1 MIDQSDLSDDERCTV
16 HNHKEICQ
24 ILSDLA
30 KAKAVI
36 NLSFNQGRDQCLS
49 RVIAVD
55 GDRNAVYLDIGI
67 DDGFNRRL
75 VNSNHVIFS
84 KNDGIRISWA
94 SPSVS
99 EVQLK
104 DGAALKIAVPKS
116 LIRLQRREFF
126 RLNTPVVNPV
136 KCLIPYSNPE
146 NPDDDALIE
155 LTLVDI
161 SLGGIGTNII
171 GPIHPA
177 LTEGARFSG
186 CKINLPGI
194 GEVSPSLSVRNIKS
208 IALRSGETKHRIG
221 LQFIEQSG
229 SDQKKIHQY
238 VFNLE
243 REALVIA
250 KSR

>member
-16 HNHKEICQ
+16 HNRKEICQ
-24 ILSDLA
+24 ILSDLE
-30 KAKAVI
+30 KNKAVI

-55 GDRNAVYLDIGI
+55 GDRDAVYLDVGI
-67 DDGFNRRL
+67 DEGFNRRL
-75 VNSNHVIFS
+75 INSNHVIFS
-84 KNDGIRISWA
+84 KNEGIRISWA

-99 EVQLK
+99 EVQLT
-104 DGAALKIAVPKS
+104 DGAALKITVPKS

-136 KCLIPYSNPE
+136 KCLISYSNPG
-146 NPDDDALIE
+146 NPDEDALLE

-161 SLGGIGTNII
+161 SLGGVGAVVIGSL
-171 GPIHPA
+171 HPA
-177 LTEGARFSG
+177 LTEGACFPACQMS
-186 CKINLPGI
+186 LPVGD
-194 GEVSPSLSVRNIKS
+194 VAPSLCVRNIKR
-208 IALRSGETKHRIG
+208 IELRSGEVKHRIG
-221 LQFIEQSG
+221 LQFIEQSAI
-229 SDQKKIHQY
+229 DQRKIHQY